1 MSETYVDRAGL
12 KIAEPLARF
21 LEERVLPGTG
31 IAVDAFWRGTAAI
44 YARLAPENA
53 RLLAVRDTLQARID
67 AWHDARAGQSIDQAA
82 YQAFLREI
90 GYLVDEPAPFA
101 VAPDNVDA
109 EVATMAGPQ
118 LVVPI
123 LNARFLLNAANARW
137 GSLYDALYGTDALPG
152 QAAAA
157 AATTRSAARR

>member
-21 LEERVLPGTG
+21 LEERALPGTG
-31 IAVDAFWRGTAAI
+31 IAVDAFWRGTTDI
-44 YARLAPENA
+44 YARLAPEKA

-67 AWHDARAGQSIDQAA
+67 AWHDARAGQPIDQAA

-101 VAPDNVDA
+101 QRPLPAQRRERALGQPVRC
-109 EVATMAGPQ
+109 
-118 LVVPI
+118 VV
-123 LNARFLLNAANARW
+123 RD
-137 GSLYDALYGTDALPG
+137 G
-152 QAAAA
+152 
-157 AATTRSAARR
+157 SAARNGQARRL